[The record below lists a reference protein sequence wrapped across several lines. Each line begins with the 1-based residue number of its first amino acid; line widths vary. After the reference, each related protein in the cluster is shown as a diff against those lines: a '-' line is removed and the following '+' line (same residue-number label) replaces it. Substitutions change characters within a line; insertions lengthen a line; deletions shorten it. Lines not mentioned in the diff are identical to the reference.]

1 MLECELC
8 GKVIKG
14 KAYVIK
20 IDSTEVIACEECA
33 AGKEIIRVIG
43 ESKETKAKAKK
54 VEEEKEEIAFD
65 YGERIKKAREELKI
79 PLKVLAERINE
90 KESYLK
96 RVEDQEVLPSE
107 EVARKLEKELGI
119 KLFEK
124 VEEKNLKTQPPKNL
138 SLEDIATKKEKKRTN
153 GR

>member
-8 GKVIKG
+8 GKIIRG
-14 KAYVIK
+14 KAYIVK
-20 IDSTEVIACEECA
+20 IDSAEVVACQECA
-33 AGKEIIRVIG
+33 TGKEVVRVIDL
-43 ESKETKAKAKK
+43 ENKEVKMKK
-54 VEEEKEEIAFD
+54 GNEIKREQQKEEIVLD
-65 YGERIKKAREELKI
+65 YGERIKKAREELKL

-107 EVARKLEKELGI
+107 ETAKKLEKELGI

-124 VEEKNLKTQPPKNL
+124 VEEKNIETQPPKNL
-138 SLEDIATKKEKKRTN
+138 SLEDIATKKGKK
-153 GR
+153 

>member
-14 KAYVIK
+14 KAYVVK
-20 IDSTEVIACEECA
+20 IDSAEVIACEECA
-33 AGKEIIRVIG
+33 AGKEIIRVIGG

-65 YGERIKKAREELKI
+65 YGERIRKAREELKI

-124 VEEKNLKTQPPKNL
+124 VEEKNIQAQKPKNL
-138 SLEDIATKKEKKRTN
+138 SLEDIATKKEKK
-153 GR
+153 